1 MIDLRNAMN
10 NNAVSIYEDLKQK
23 IEKNE
28 IQSNTFLPSENE
40 LMNIYQSSR
49 DTIRKSLSLLQLT
62 FRN

>member
-1 MIDLRNAMN
+1 ML
-10 NNAVSIYEDLKQK
+10 SKYQQIYEDLKQK
-23 IEKNE
+23 IEKKE
-28 IQSNTFLPSENE
+28 IQSNTFLPSKNE